1 MPCVDTCRFQLDRT
15 QAQTTWQ
22 LLIEWISSILYHV
35 HDKYQ
40 IVPCLKAFFNQ
51 MTGDQVTGHAHCML
65 SYRLQLKTGDLV
77 TGHAYC
83 VLPGRL

>member
-51 MTGDQVTGHAHCML
+51 MTGD
-65 SYRLQLKTGDLV
+65 LV
-77 TGHAYC
+77 TGHDFQLYRFLLSIVKA
-83 VLPGRL
+83 R